1 MIKNILATILIIQGV
16 LMGATLSKIDING
29 TKVPMIFE
37 KNKNL
42 PIVSMQ
48 LIFQNSGTL
57 SDKKDGLVKL
67 SARLLNKGTKRDGAT
82 TFATKLE
89 NRAISLGIHAGQE
102 TYVFDLD
109 SLKSEFNYGVDL
121 LKELI
126 LDPNYREDIL
136 KKIKNRQ

>member
-57 SDKKDGLVKL
+57 SDKKMV
-67 SARLLNKGTKRDGAT
+67 
-82 TFATKLE
+82 
-89 NRAISLGIHAGQE
+89 
-102 TYVFDLD
+102 
-109 SLKSEFNYGVDL
+109 
-121 LKELI
+121 
-126 LDPNYREDIL
+126 
-136 KKIKNRQ
+136 